1 MLKKAKLYVGW
12 LIASIICL
20 IIAIVLLLIPD
31 ELQPEV
37 TVPQALQVTIDP
49 EVTEEVEKYAINE
62 SLLPII
68 YVELDNDKTM
78 ISTAYTP
85 ANVTIIN
92 NFADGVVEYDGN
104 AELKIRGNSTANRPK
119 KPYKLKLEIKSD
131 LFGMGASKH
140 WVLLA
145 NDIDH
150 TLIRNKLVCDFFGD
164 IGGSYAC
171 ESLNAVLMING
182 EYQGV
187 YCLTEQIRI
196 EEERV
201 NIFDWEELAEDAAKI
216 ITKAEKEMQEMNDA
230 EGDAFE
236 MALEEMLIADFSWIS
251 APYTVEFEG
260 KSYDLTEYVD
270 IPEAT
275 GGFILEMDFYNAN
288 LPENVS
294 LKTAFQMPFYFS
306 EPALIHTNE
315 EIFEYA
321 KDYVQCFEYAL
332 HSDDYF
338 FESEDTHYTGF
349 GERFSYNSFIWR
361 FKISPVN
368 YSCDEHDGKH
378 YTELFDMESLVT
390 NFWVCEF
397 SNNWDSMKN
406 STFITKDIGEL
417 AKLGP
422 AWDYDWA
429 FGNINM
435 YGIETY
441 VTDEWH
447 TANEMFTREQYYQY
461 ENWNRYLAGDP
472 YFLLK
477 AYEKYEDVRPTV
489 IEDMIKTGGTLD
501 TYIKTLKAD
510 GLANDLRWSG
520 TYREYGGQTYLQSMN
535 SLKTFIKQRITFFD
549 NEMKT
554 FDDFVTSLGYYEKS
568 SEIQVTDVS
577 KNSDGTYSITAK
589 ATNSKATE
597 ISFQVNGTNMY
608 TATVSN
614 GTATVKVPKKALE
627 SDSSNIVVVRMLDS
641 RGDYIVE
648 SYNSGEKG
656 FHADHVDPLS
666 NYYVFE

>member
-1 MLKKAKLYVGW
+1 MQKAKLYIGW
-12 LIASIICL
+12 LIA
-20 IIAIVLLLIPD
+20 AIVCIVIGIALLLVP
-31 ELQPEV
+31 EEMQPEV
-37 TVPQALQVTIDP
+37 AIPQALQVTIEP

-62 SLLPII
+62 SSLPII
-68 YVELDNDKTM
+68 YVELDNDRSF
-78 ISTAYTP
+78 ISNIYTP

-131 LFGMGASKH
+131 LFNMGASKH

-164 IGGSYAC
+164 IGGSYAP
-171 ESLNAVLMING
+171 ESLNAILMING
-182 EYQGV
+182 TYQGV

-216 ITKAEKEMQEMNDA
+216 ITKAEKEMQEMNDTEA
-230 EGDAFE
+230 DAFKT
-236 MALEEMLIADFSWIS
+236 ALENTLVSDFSWIS

-260 KSYDLTEYVD
+260 KSYVLTDYVD
-270 IPEAT
+270 IPDAT

-288 LPENVS
+288 LPDGVS
-294 LKTAFQMPFYFS
+294 LKTAFQMPYYFS
-306 EPALIHTNE
+306 EPTLLHTNKE
-315 EIFEYA
+315 LYQYA
-321 KDYVQCFEYAL
+321 KDYIQCFEYAI

-338 FESEDTHYTGF
+338 FESDDTHYTGY
-349 GERFSYNSFIWR
+349 GERFSYNSYIWR
-361 FKISPVN
+361 FKINTVN
-368 YSCDEHDGKH
+368 YDCEEHDGKH
-378 YTELFDMESLVT
+378 YTELFDLESLVT

-417 AKLGP
+417 AKIGP

-435 YGIETY
+435 FFIDTY

-447 TANEMFTREQYYQY
+447 TSNEMFTREQYYQY

-472 YFLLK
+472 YFMLK
-477 AYEKYEDVRPTV
+477 AYEKYEDIRPTI
-489 IEDMIKTGGTLD
+489 IEDMIKSGGTLD
-501 TYIKTLKAD
+501 KYIKSLKAD
-510 GLANDLRWSG
+510 GLANDLRWSS
-520 TYREYGGQTYLQSMN
+520 TYYEYGGQNYLQSMN
-535 SLKTFIKQRITFFD
+535 SLKTFIRQRISFFD
-549 NEMKT
+549 SQMST
-554 FDDFVTSLGYYEKS
+554 FDNFVDSLGYYERS
-568 SEIQVTDVS
+568 SAIKVTNV
-577 KNSDGTYSITAK
+577 KENSDGTYIITAETDNNK
-589 ATNSKATE
+589 ATK
-597 ISFQVNGTNMY
+597 ISFQVNGTYMY
-608 TATVSN
+608 TATLSN
-614 GTATVKVPKKALE
+614 GSATIEVPKNALT
-627 SDSSNIVVVRMLDS
+627 SDGSNIVVVRMLDNN
-641 RGDYIVE
+641 DKYIVE
-648 SYNSGEKG
+648 SFNSSEKG